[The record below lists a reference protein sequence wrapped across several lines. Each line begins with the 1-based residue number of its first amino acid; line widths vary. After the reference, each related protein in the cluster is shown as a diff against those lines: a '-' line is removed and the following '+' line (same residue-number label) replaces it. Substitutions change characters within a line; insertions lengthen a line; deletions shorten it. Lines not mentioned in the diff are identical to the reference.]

1 MVESKKKAGANARV
15 YEVTSPDGKRVLV
28 RASSP
33 AQALRHVVEEDKF
46 RVEVVNAIDVVDY
59 VAAGGVVQDA
69 TSKAASASASE
80 ANDGAE
86 PPPRSEGE
94 RRDGTI
100 DHGDT
105 AWPEVSR

>member
-28 RASSP
+28 RAASP

-59 VAAGGVVQDA
+59 VASGGVVQDA
-69 TSKAASASASE
+69 TAKAAPAVAATDSPATRLRELASE
-80 ANDGAE
+80 SAAE
-86 PPPRSEGE
+86 VTP
-94 RRDGTI
+94 
-100 DHGDT
+100 
-105 AWPEVSR
+105 